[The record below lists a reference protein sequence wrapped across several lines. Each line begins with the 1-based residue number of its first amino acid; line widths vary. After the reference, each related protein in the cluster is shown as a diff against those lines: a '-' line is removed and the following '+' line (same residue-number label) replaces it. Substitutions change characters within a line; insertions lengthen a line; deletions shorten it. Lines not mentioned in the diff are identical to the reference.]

1 MGAATVSAP
10 AVAAAP
16 SPRRRRSLLGLSA
29 VTALVWVTASDISI
43 ALPTIGRD
51 LGGSMDALQWAVNG
65 YFLAGSLIIVGG
77 RLADLY
83 GRRLLFAIGT
93 LMLLAGSVVA
103 GLAGSTTMLIAGRLL
118 EGAGAAAILPAAL
131 AIIAV
136 EFPPDERAGAISV
149 WIATCWG
156 AQALG
161 PLVGGVLVA
170 ALGWTAIFW
179 VNIPLGLA
187 ALWLAWTSTPESSSG
202 EAERHIDVPGLVT
215 LVGGLFLLNFA
226 LVEADTI
233 SGSRLA
239 LYLGGAVLLIAAFI
253 VIERRVRSPLV
264 ALSVF
269 RGRAFNGAVLAN
281 LIANIVFGAV
291 VFFMALYLQVALG
304 HSALLTGA
312 LLLPATL
319 PILALTPVGAGWARR
334 SGPGIPIL
342 AGMVLLLIAGL
353 MLTAMPA
360 SYAVLVIPFVILG
373 AGIGLQITATAEV
386 AVDEGSG
393 AGEGVASGVYK
404 AASMIGGSLG
414 VAASVTIFQSRARS
428 HFQGALGAVRATG
441 DQLGK
446 MLSVLTGA
454 LRPATLD
461 GLLGTRTQQVIEDT
475 FRAAVGNAMWLLVAA
490 AAVGIVTSW
499 LLLVR
504 GAGRS

>member
-1 MGAATVSAP
+1 MTPEPVSP
-10 AVAAAP
+10 PQAAAP
-16 SPRRRRSLLGLSA
+16 NPRRRSSLLGLSA

-43 ALPTIGRD
+43 ALPAIGRD
-51 LGGSMDALQWAVNG
+51 LGGSMDVLQWAVNG

-93 LMLLAGSVVA
+93 VLLLSGSVVA
-103 GLAGSTTMLIAGRLL
+103 ALAPSPTTLILGRVLQ
-118 EGAGAAAILPAAL
+118 GVGAAAILPAAL

-136 EFPPDERAGAISV
+136 EFPDDERDGAISV

-170 ALGWTAIFW
+170 ALGWSAIFW
-179 VNIPLGLA
+179 VNLPLGAL
-187 ALWLAWTSTPESSSG
+187 ALWLTWTSTTESTSG
-202 EAERHIDVPGLVT
+202 EAERRVDVPGLVT

-226 LVEADTI
+226 LVEADEI
-233 SGSRLA
+233 AGSRLA
-239 LYLGGAVLLIAAFI
+239 LYLAGAAALIGAFVL
-253 VIERRVRSPLV
+253 IERRSRSPLV

-269 RGRAFNGAVLAN
+269 RARAFNGAVLAN
-281 LIANIVFGAV
+281 LIANIVFGAI

-319 PILALTPVGAGWARR
+319 PILALTPVGERWARR
-334 SGPGIPIL
+334 SGPGVPIL
-342 AGMVLLLIAGL
+342 AGMVLLLVAGL
-353 MLTAMPA
+353 MLTQMPA
-360 SYAVLVIPFVILG
+360 DYALLVVPFVILG
-373 AGIGLQITATAEV
+373 AGIGLQITATAAV

-414 VAASVTIFQSRARS
+414 VAASVTIFQSSARS
-428 HFQGALGAVRATG
+428 HLQDLLDGAQATG
-441 DQLGK
+441 EQLAQ

-454 LRPATLD
+454 LRPAVLD
-461 GLLGTRTQQVIEDT
+461 GLLGSRTQQVVEDT
-475 FRAAVGNAMWLLVAA
+475 FRAAVGDAMWLLVAA
-490 AAVGIVTSW
+490 ALAGILTSW
-499 LLLVR
+499 WLLVR
-504 GAGRS
+504 DAD

>member
-1 MGAATVSAP
+1 MSGPPRP
-10 AVAAAP
+10 AEPAAAP
-16 SPRRRRSLLGLSA
+16 NPRRRSSLIGLSA

-51 LGGSMDALQWAVNG
+51 LGGSMDVLQWAVNG

-77 RLADLY
+77 RLADLF
-83 GRRLLFAIGT
+83 GRRLLFSIGT
-93 LMLLAGSVVA
+93 VLLLCGSVLA
-103 GLAGSTTMLIAGRLL
+103 GLAGSPTMLILGRVLQ
-118 EGAGAAAILPAAL
+118 GVGAAAILPAAL

-136 EFPPDERAGAISV
+136 EFPDDERDGAISV

-170 ALGWTAIFW
+170 ALGWAAIFW
-179 VNIPLGLA
+179 VNLPLGVL
-187 ALWLAWTSTPESSSG
+187 ALWLTWTSTSESTSG
-202 EAERHIDVPGLVT
+202 EAERRVDVPGLVT

-226 LVEADTI
+226 LVEADDI
-233 SGSRLA
+233 PGSRLA
-239 LYLGGAVLLIAAFI
+239 LYLGGAVVLIGAFLL
-253 VIERRVRSPLV
+253 IERRVRSPLV
-264 ALSVF
+264 SLSVF

-304 HSALLTGA
+304 HSALVAGA

-319 PILALTPVGAGWARR
+319 PILALTPVGERWARR
-334 SGPGIPIL
+334 SGPGAPIL
-342 AGMVLLLIAGL
+342 AGMVLLLVAGV
-353 MLTAMPA
+353 MLTQMPA
-360 SYAVLVIPFVILG
+360 SYGVLVIPFLVLG
-373 AGIGLQITATAEV
+373 AGIGLQITATAAV

-414 VAASVTIFQSRARS
+414 VAASVAIFQSSART
-428 HFQGALGAVRATG
+428 HFQDLLGGVQATG
-441 DQLGK
+441 DEIAR

-454 LRPATLD
+454 LRPAVLD
-461 GLLGTRTQQVIEDT
+461 PLLGARTQQVVEET
-475 FRAAVGNAMWLLVAA
+475 FRAAVGSAMWLLVAA
-490 AAVGIVTSW
+490 SLVGILTTW
-499 LLLVR
+499 WLLVR
-504 GAGRS
+504 RARLPS